1 MDPVSIAGIAK
12 LVAAGSSALSAG
24 KTIADFIEMKQQKR
38 REQNA
43 EAAKAVAEIRDLLT
57 VDIIN
62 FLLAA
67 KFETL
72 ISRSF
77 PVFDGS
83 DYEIWRN
90 MMKAL
95 LISHDLWDLVEKG
108 YKANNAF
115 KKDRKKDDARAMMI
129 ILLGVD
135 QSVRR
140 CILNANNSKE
150 VWDAIQTKYLEN
162 ITGMTGDQMSQFKT
176 AFSVF
181 DRDGDG
187 CITKKEFVSVV
198 RALGENLTEAEIQDW
213 INQVDADGNGT
224 IELVEFLNRMVRVMK
239 VK

>member
-43 EAAKAVAEIRDLLT
+43 EAAKAVAEI
-57 VDIIN
+57 
-62 FLLAA
+62 
-67 KFETL
+67 
-72 ISRSF
+72 SSMMGPGSF

-150 VWDAIQTKYLEN
+150 VWDAIQTKYL
-162 ITGMTGDQMSQFKT
+162 GMTGDQMSQFKT

>member
-38 REQNA
+38 SEQNA
-43 EAAKAVAEIRDLLT
+43 EAAKAVAEI
-57 VDIIN
+57 
-62 FLLAA
+62 
-67 KFETL
+67 
-72 ISRSF
+72 SSMMGPGSF

-95 LISHDLWDLVEKG
+95 LISHDLWDLVENG

-150 VWDAIQTKYLEN
+150 VWDAIQTKYLG
-162 ITGMTGDQMSQFKT
+162 ITGDQMSQFKT

-187 CITKKEFVSVV
+187 CITKKELVSVV

-213 INQVDADGNGT
+213 INQMDADGNGT
-224 IELVEFLNRMVRVMK
+224 IEFVEFLNYMVRVEK